1 MYSKLN
7 KNARTYSQIGLESDA
22 LSASPHKLIS
32 MLLKGAMSSIAAAR
46 KHMLEG
52 EIEAKSNAITKA
64 MNIIGEGLKGSLDLR
79 KGGEIAIHLYSLYS
93 YMSGRLFL
101 ANLRNQTELLD
112 EVTTLLGQIDDA
124 WSQIGPASG
133 SPDHQPNSNPV
144 SIAA

>member
-1 MYSKLN
+1 VYSKLK
-7 KNARTYSQIGLESDA
+7 KNAAAYSQVGLESDA

-32 MLLKGAMSSIAAAR
+32 MLLDGAMSSISAAR
-46 KHMLEG
+46 KHMLAG

-64 MNIIGEGLKGSLDLR
+64 MNIISEGLKGSLDLR

-101 ANLRNQTELLD
+101 ANLKNQPELLD
-112 EVTTLLGQIDDA
+112 EVTTLLGQIEDA
-124 WSQIGPASG
+124 WSQINPASG
-133 SPDHQPNSNPV
+133 SPDHQSSSNPI